1 MEIKSKEIQVFGRK
15 IKIETGKMAKQADGA
30 AVVTCEGTS
39 VLATIVSS
47 DEARNI
53 DFLPLTVDVEEK
65 LYAAGKIP
73 GSFFRRE
80 GRPTEGAML
89 SARIIDRTVRPNFDK
104 KFRNETQIVI
114 TVLSTDQVNPP
125 DMLGM
130 LGAATALSLS
140 NIPFY
145 GPIAGVRVG
154 NIGDQWVINPTYD
167 EIEES
172 SMNLV
177 VAGNS
182 ESLLMVEAGAGEV
195 PEPAIIAGLEAGHK
209 AVKELIRAIEEIDAE
224 VRSDTGQ
231 RPKKEIIDG
240 IVQFLEPGYHE
251 AVSAIVSAH
260 RDGNAEALAEADA
273 AYRQVLLDA
282 QAHIPDEHRKIVG
295 MLARVVGGTV
305 MTKLLSAEIEPEI
318 EESMRKALLDS
329 SVPGLIKSQRS
340 LVRKDAKKALAEPFA
355 ERFPGLEGV
364 VKEILDNLEW
374 KLIRKQIMESNVR
387 PDGRKPFQIR
397 KITCEVGML
406 PKTHGSGLFTR
417 GETQVLTITTLGA
430 YGEKQILDDLGT
442 EEFKS
447 FIHHYNFPPFSTGEA
462 RPMRGPKRREIGH
475 GALVE
480 RALSPLIPEEDEF
493 PYTIRLVSEV
503 LESNGSSS
511 MASVCASS
519 MSLMD
524 AGVPMKDQS
533 PVSGIAMG
541 LVLDG
546 DRSVV
551 LSDIQGLED
560 AVGDMDFKVAGS
572 RNGITALQ
580 MDIKCLGVSREIMA
594 EALEQARQGRSF
606 IIKAMSDAISE
617 PRAEVSPNAPRMIQV
632 EIPVDKIGDLIGPGG
647 KNIRGL
653 IERYE
658 VDIDVENDGRVF
670 IFGRERDNV
679 EGVRAEI
686 NRITKD
692 PEIGER
698 FVGTVVK
705 TTNFGAF
712 VQLAPGKDGLI
723 HISKLSKGRIDRVED
738 VVNVGDKVEVEI
750 ENIDN
755 LGRIDLRAIN
765 LHPDKT

>member
-1 MEIKSKEIQVFGRK
+1 MEIKVKEIEVFGRK
-15 IKIETGKMAKQADGA
+15 ITIETGKMAKQADGA

-39 VLATIVSS
+39 VLATVVAS
-47 DEARNI
+47 DDARNI

-80 GRPTEGAML
+80 GRPTEGATL
-89 SARIIDRTVRPNFDK
+89 TARIIDRTLRPNFDK
-104 KFRNETQIVI
+104 KFRNETQVVI

-140 NIPFY
+140 NVPFH
-145 GPIAGVRVG
+145 GPLAGVRVAS
-154 NIGDQWVINPTYD
+154 IGERWVINPTFK
-167 EIEES
+167 EIDES
-172 SMNLV
+172 SINLV
-177 VAGNS
+177 VAGNA
-182 ESLLMVEAGAGEV
+182 EALLMVEAGASEV
-195 PEPAIIAGLEAGHK
+195 TEADIIAGLEAGHK
-209 AVKELIRAIEEIDAE
+209 AVKELLRVIEELDSE
-224 VRSDTGQ
+224 VRAETGQ
-231 RPKKEIIDG
+231 KPKKEIIDG
-240 IVQFLEPGYHE
+240 ILETLEPGYHE
-251 AVSAIVSAH
+251 AISATIAAH
-260 RDGNAEALAEADA
+260 RDGDDDSLQEAEA
-273 AYRQVLLDA
+273 AYKQVLLDA
-282 QAHIPDEHRKIVG
+282 QQRVPNEHRKIVG
-295 MLARVVGGTV
+295 MLSRVVSANV
-305 MTKLLSAEIEPEI
+305 MTKLLTAQIEPEI
-318 EESMRKALLDS
+318 SESMRKALIDA
-329 SVPGLIKSQRS
+329 SVPGLSKAERS
-340 LVRKDAKKALAEPFA
+340 LMRNDAKKGLAEPFA

-364 VKEILDNLEW
+364 IKEIISTLERSY
-374 KLIRKQIMESNVR
+374 LRKQILETNMR

-397 KITCEVGML
+397 KISCEVGLL
-406 PKTHGSGLFTR
+406 PRTHGSGLFTR
-417 GETQVLTITTLGA
+417 GETQVMTITTLGA

-447 FIHHYNFPPFSTGEA
+447 FIHHYNFPAFATGEA

-480 RALSPLIPEEDEF
+480 RALQPLIPREEEF

-511 MASVCASS
+511 MASVCAAS

-524 AGVPMKDQS
+524 AGVPLKDES
-533 PVSGIAMG
+533 PISGIAMG
-541 LVLDG
+541 LVLEG
-546 DRSVV
+546 DRYVI

-572 RNGITALQ
+572 KKGITALQ
-580 MDIKCLGVSREIMA
+580 MDIKCLGVSREIMGD
-594 EALEQARQGRSF
+594 ALEQARQGRSF
-606 IIKAMSDAISE
+606 IIKAMSESIAE
-617 PRAEVSPNAPRMIQV
+617 PRSEVSPNAPRMIQL

-670 IFGRERDNV
+670 VFGRDAANV
-679 EGVRAEI
+679 EAVKAQI
-686 NRITKD
+686 NRITRD

-712 VQLAPGKDGLI
+712 VQLAPGKDGLV
-723 HISKLSKGRIDRVED
+723 HISKLAKGRVERVED
-738 VVNVGDKVEVEI
+738 VVNVGDRVEVEV

-765 LHPDKT
+765 LHPDEG